1 MKGFDARFGDLP
13 AYLPGVTR
21 TIPEDRGIATTHVDS
36 PPGSR

>member
-21 TIPEDRGIATTHVDS
+21 TILAGRGIATTHVDS
-36 PPGSR
+36 PPGNR